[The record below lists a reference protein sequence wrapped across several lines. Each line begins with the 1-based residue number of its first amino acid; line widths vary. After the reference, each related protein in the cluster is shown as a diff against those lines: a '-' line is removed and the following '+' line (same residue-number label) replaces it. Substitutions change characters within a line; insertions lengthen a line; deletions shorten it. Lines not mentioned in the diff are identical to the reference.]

1 MCNYPNQSEAQRS
14 IELQKRIR
22 CFDRNE
28 GRSFALPTTD
38 PHGRSITLLSREELR
53 EVAGWC
59 MLPEYHEAIS
69 AERSRRAK
77 LPRYYQPAN
86 F

>member
-1 MCNYPNQSEAQRS
+1 MCNFPTMSDAVESMRLREAF
-14 IELQKRIR
+14 R

-38 PHGRSITLLSREELR
+38 PHGRSIALLSREELR

-59 MLPEYHEAIS
+59 MLPEYHEAIR

-77 LPRYYQPAN
+77 LPHYYQPAN